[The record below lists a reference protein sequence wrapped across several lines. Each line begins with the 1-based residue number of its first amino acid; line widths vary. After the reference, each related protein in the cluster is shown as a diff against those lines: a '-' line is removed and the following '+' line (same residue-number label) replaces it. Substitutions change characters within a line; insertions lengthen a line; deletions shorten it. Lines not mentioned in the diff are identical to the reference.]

1 MIRCK
6 EITENNYEIR
16 MIEDKI
22 LTNMKSFNETS
33 TQEIMRIVG
42 GDDGPSEV
50 LSSKGI
56 APIIIIQI
64 GWTCHP
70 ATG

>member
-1 MIRCK
+1 
-6 EITENNYEIR
+6 

-42 GDDGPSEV
+42 GDDGLSEV
-50 LSSKGI
+50 LFSKGI
-56 APIIIIQI
+56 ALIIIIQI